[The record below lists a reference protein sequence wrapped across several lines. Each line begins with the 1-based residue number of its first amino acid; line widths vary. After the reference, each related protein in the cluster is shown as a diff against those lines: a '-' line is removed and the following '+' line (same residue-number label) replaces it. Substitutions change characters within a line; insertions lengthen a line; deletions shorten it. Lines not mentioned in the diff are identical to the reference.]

1 MILLA
6 GCTAGKKAFESGNYY
21 GAVHTSVERLRSSPD
36 HKKAAQVLKEAY
48 PMALKWT
55 QDEIDLTLSSND
67 PQKWDRTV
75 SLMQQ
80 VNNLAN
86 TIRQSP
92 GALRIIPQPKIY
104 TSEMNMAREKGAE
117 ENYQNALSRLS
128 QPDRQSAKQAY
139 FLFGRS
145 LELVPGY
152 RDAEARMHEAKQL
165 ATTHVVV
172 EPIPV
177 HSALFQLSADF
188 FYNQVFEYLNGR
200 FPAQSFV
207 QFYSPEELKVAK
219 INAPD
224 LILRLE
230 FFDFVVGNIRHS
242 ESEKEATNTV
252 KIETKDTTKVSTVT
266 YKAKIK
272 TFTDQVSSG
281 GVVDLKIADFPAG
294 KLLLNDRIPGEF
306 VWVNQYALF
315 VGDEK
320 ALSPEQLRLTRN
332 KALPPPPAQN
342 LFIEFTKPIYN
353 QLTGRLNQFF
363 RQYN

>member
-1 MILLA
+1 
-6 GCTAGKKAFESGNYY
+6 
-21 GAVHTSVERLRSSPD
+21 
-36 HKKAAQVLKEAY
+36 
-48 PMALKWT
+48 
-55 QDEIDLTLSSND
+55 
-67 PQKWDRTV
+67 
-75 SLMQQ
+75 
-80 VNNLAN
+80 
-86 TIRQSP
+86 
-92 GALRIIPQPKIY
+92 
-104 TSEMNMAREKGAE
+104 
-117 ENYQNALSRLS
+117 
-128 QPDRQSAKQAY
+128 
-139 FLFGRS
+139 
-145 LELVPGY
+145 
-152 RDAEARMHEAKQL
+152 
-165 ATTHVVV
+165 
-172 EPIPV
+172 
-177 HSALFQLSADF
+177 
-188 FYNQVFEYLNGR
+188 
-200 FPAQSFV
+200 
-207 QFYSPEELKVAK
+207 
-219 INAPD
+219 
-224 LILRLE
+224 
-230 FFDFVVGNIRHS
+230 FVVGNIRHS

-252 KIETKDTTKVSTVT
+252 KIETKDTTKVTTVT